1 MRVLPGA
8 HLTMTAPFKLADC
21 DVSIVG
27 LGLMGGSLALALR
40 DACRTLTGVDT
51 DARTLEVALANGIID
66 EAASFEA
73 AQDCDLL
80 ILAAPVRAI
89 LGQLERLASTYTP
102 PRETVVLDLGSTKK
116 AILEAMAELPP
127 RFEPIGGHPMCG
139 KEVGGLAHATADL
152 YRDKVFVIVPPGY
165 SSVRALA
172 LTHELINTIGA
183 HAMTLSADR
192 HDKLAAL
199 ISHLPYTVAVALM
212 RAVMAQGDEKAWEL
226 AASGF
231 RDTSRLAASELTM
244 MTDILLTNRNSIL
257 EALAAYRAELD
268 ALEAVIRQ
276 GDAEAVRAALA
287 SAQAQRA
294 ELFRE

>member
-1 MRVLPGA
+1 MIVNDPAR
-8 HLTMTAPFKLADC
+8 TAPFQLANC
-21 DVSIVG
+21 DVSIIG

-40 DACRTLTGVDT
+40 GACRSLTGVDT
-51 DARTLEVALANGIID
+51 DPRAVQAALERGIID
-66 EAASFEA
+66 EAASFED

-89 LGQLERLASTYTP
+89 LAQLEQLASMYTP

-116 AILEAMAELPP
+116 QILQAMAELPP

-139 KEVGGLAHATADL
+139 KEVGGLAHADADL

-172 LTHELINTIGA
+172 LTHELINTLGA
-183 HAMTLSADR
+183 EAMTLSADR

-199 ISHLPYTVAVALM
+199 VSHLPYTVAVALM
-212 RAVMAQGDEKAWEL
+212 RTVMAQEDEQAWAL

-231 RDTSRLAASELTM
+231 RDTSRLAASDLAM
-244 MTDILLTNRNSIL
+244 MTDILLTNRNQIL
-257 EALAAYRAELD
+257 EALALYRGELE
-268 ALEAVIRQ
+268 ALEAAIRH
-276 GDAEAVRAALA
+276 GDAEGVRAALA
-287 SAQAQRA
+287 PAQAQRS

>member
-1 MRVLPGA
+1 MIGA
-8 HLTMTAPFKLADC
+8 DPTTAPFTLAQC

-27 LGLMGGSLALALR
+27 LGLMGGSMALALR
-40 DACRTLTGVDT
+40 GACRSLTGVDT
-51 DARTLEVALANGIID
+51 DSTAIEAALARGLID
-66 EAASFEA
+66 EAPPFEV

-89 LGQLERLASTYTP
+89 ISQLEFLSTAYSP

-116 AILEAMAELPP
+116 QILQAMAELPP

-139 KEVGGLAHATADL
+139 KETGGLAHADTEL
-152 YRDKVFVIVPPGY
+152 FRDKAFVLVPPGY

-172 LTHELINTIGA
+172 LAHELINTIGA

-199 ISHLPYTVAVALM
+199 VSHLPYTAAVALM
-212 RAVMAQGDEKAWEL
+212 RTVMAQDDDQAWEL

-231 RDTSRLAASELTM
+231 RDTSRLAASDLAM
-244 MTDILLTNRNSIL
+244 MTDILLTNRNEIL
-257 EALAAYRAELD
+257 EALAQYRGELES
-268 ALEAVIRQ
+268 LESAIRQ
-276 GDAEAVRAALA
+276 GDAEGVRAALA
-287 SAQAQRA
+287 PAQAQRA